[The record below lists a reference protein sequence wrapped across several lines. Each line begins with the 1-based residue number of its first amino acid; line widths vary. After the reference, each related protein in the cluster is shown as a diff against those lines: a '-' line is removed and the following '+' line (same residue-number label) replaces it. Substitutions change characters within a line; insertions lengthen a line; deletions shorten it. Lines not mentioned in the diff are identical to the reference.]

1 MKKLLQEMLFLDEKT
16 DKFSTTKFM
25 MLVTFYFLLFLNARA
40 LYLDR
45 ELKNASVLQEMLM
58 ITSGLY
64 FGRRFN
70 FKTKNMEVNGD
81 KDGKQDAIN

>member
-1 MKKLLQEMLFLDEKT
+1 MKTLLQEMLFLDERT
-16 DKFSTTKFM
+16 GKFSTSKFM
-25 MLVTFYFLLFLNARA
+25 MLVTFYFLLFINGRA

-45 ELKNASVLQEMLM
+45 ELKNASVLQEMLL

-70 FKTKNMEVNGD
+70 FKTKSLEVNGE
-81 KDGKQDAIN
+81 KNEASES